1 MASKPTKIQQRG
13 LKYECL
19 TESTL
24 RTWLEIGGKKQEA
37 RYVEKH
43 PRSEQKEQG
52 IKIIWESEFGVE
64 NEGDWT
70 PIERLKTKI
79 VYEILTKKRN
89 KIKDYI
95 PNKAHK
101 TVHKIQK

>member
-1 MASKPTKIQQRG
+1 M
-13 LKYECL
+13 
-19 TESTL
+19 
-24 RTWLEIGGKKQEA
+24 KKQEA

-43 PRSEQKEQG
+43 PRLEQKEQG
-52 IKIIWESEFGVE
+52 IKITWESGFGVE

-70 PIERLKTKI
+70 PIDKLKTKI
-79 VYEILTKKRN
+79 VYEVLTKKRK

-101 TVHKIQK
+101 TVHKIQKYLTLEERKYW